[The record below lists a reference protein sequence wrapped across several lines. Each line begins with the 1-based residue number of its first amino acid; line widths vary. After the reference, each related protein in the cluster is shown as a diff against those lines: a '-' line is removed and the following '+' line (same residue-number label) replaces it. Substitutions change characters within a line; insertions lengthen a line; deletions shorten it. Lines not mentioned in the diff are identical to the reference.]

1 MSAKT
6 LIGVMGTGEGASAK
20 DIALAEQLGELIGR
34 EGWVL
39 LTGGRPAGVME
50 AAVRGANRVRGAL
63 TVGVLPSPSGPIAP
77 GVDIPIFTGLG
88 EARNVIN
95 VLSSKVVITCG
106 SLNPG
111 TTSEAAFALKL
122 GKPLVL
128 LAPPP
133 EAVAFFLT
141 LTSRLVIVSTPQQAV
156 RAARDLLKE

>member
-6 LIGVMGTGEGASAK
+6 IIGVMGTGEGASAQ
-20 DIALAEQLGELIGR
+20 DIALAEQLGELIAR

-50 AAVRGANRVRGAL
+50 AAVRGAKRVGGSL
-63 TVGVLPSPSGPIAP
+63 TVGVLPTPSGPTAP

-88 EARNVIN
+88 EARNVVN
-95 VLSSKVVITCG
+95 VLSSSVVITCG

-122 GKPLVL
+122 GRPLVL
-128 LAPPP
+128 LAPSP
-133 EAVAFFLT
+133 EAAAFFQT
-141 LTSRLVIVSTPQQAV
+141 LTPRLVVVSTPEQAV
-156 RAARDLLKE
+156 REARDLLKE